1 MSKKTKII
9 RGGSNNVYEEL
20 VALPVGTPIR
30 VQIPGLDWI
39 DTVLE
44 RVGDEYSHLRK
55 ASIAGQSV
63 LISDKVYNYNWQ
75 VEIPVPP
82 VVPEDGVY
90 AYDNPEGPNP
100 FGAVYKYR
108 NGSWRNGEGYKV
120 NYPQTAQSD
129 FEAGRLK
136 KLRF

>member
-9 RGGSNNVYEEL
+9 RGGDNAVYAEL
-20 VALPVGTPIR
+20 PALPVGTPIR
-30 VQIPGLDWI
+30 VRIPGLDWI

-44 RVGDEYSHLRK
+44 SGGDEYNRIRK

-75 VEIPVPP
+75 VEIPEPP

-90 AYDNPEGPNP
+90 AYEQPGEPSP
-100 FGAVYKYR
+100 FGQIYKHR
-108 NGSWRNGEGYKV
+108 NGHWRDSEGYKV
-120 NYPQTAQSD
+120 ANPAHLQNE